1 MNTIRL
7 SGDGSQLVGEMRAVK
22 ASVDDTISA
31 FGKLNAAQQA
41 SDYRQAAQIT
51 RQIDNARSVKPD
63 TSNMQSSGVSGNT
76 ATLTQALS
84 EAQQAGNYRQA
95 AQITHQIDNARRLK
109 PDNPELQRTHVPSYS
124 GANAH
129 KLDTRLEI
137 LTKTIDELTHQ
148 LEEATE
154 KGQSRE
160 AYNISAAL
168 NNVEQERQRL
178 EQEKKLSE
186 QKKDK
191 DDPADVI
198 KRYGLS
204 RYFTQGLGYVQ
215 QIAGIGFNRRTAMAN
230 GDYLGADVGVLEGR
244 SNIAQNLGGSVFGA
258 GMTLGATPAGVPL
271 MLTGGVLSI
280 LGTIGNILAGDKRA
294 DIAEG
299 SAYER
304 SLTHTG
310 ALNRRYA
317 QGGAWEDNASRTSEL
332 LEKAAKYAE
341 GTNMSA
347 YDIVD
352 IATQM
357 SQYGAGTGE
366 LALKQASEVAARANA
381 TGVDAA
387 TVQNLLGTAY
397 RYGDRSDVLGY
408 ASQARQAAGMTKAQD
423 KEFLMALQGVIEE
436 GIAGG
441 YVKSVEDV
449 SKTMTMF
456 ARLSNNNPLWQGAQ
470 GASRLR
476 QMDSAISGATGLQ
489 STSDMIVVTAA
500 QAILD
505 NPNLSEEEK
514 NKFFETYD
522 KNGKRTGSR
531 RTGTYI
537 DTMLLTEQGNNPAMF
552 EQIAKS
558 VQDLEGKGNIAG
570 QVERFKDI
578 FKLNYHGAVD
588 VYNMFQEL
596 QAGKMTEA
604 DFQKQIE
611 SMQKDE
617 AYQSDDTKRQN
628 AITNIETSV
637 ALMAKSKFW
646 DSTNYLSN
654 MSVDKNGL
662 GNPLNYGSAVEVIE
676 GNEAAAA
683 EQALNDKDL
692 KRLVQKGDLR
702 PGQGG
707 TTYENLINKQGVRFD
722 GRKTVKT
729 GGNDERDN
737 LLWKGFVDWA
747 IKDDGKID
755 TQELLRMLKAH
766 DTPGMQKAYNSG
778 DIDTYT
784 AALEKM
790 FKNLLANATFY
801 ISNN

>member
-7 SGDGSQLVGEMRAVK
+7 SGDGSQLVNEMRSVK
-22 ASVDDTISA
+22 DSVDDTIGA
-31 FGKLNAAQQA
+31 FGKLN
-41 SDYRQAAQIT
+41 
-51 RQIDNARSVKPD
+51 
-63 TSNMQSSGVSGNT
+63 
-76 ATLTQALS
+76 
-84 EAQQAGNYRQA
+84 EAQKNGDYSKA
-95 AQITHQIDNARRLK
+95 AQITHQIDTARLLK
-109 PDNPELQRTHVPSYS
+109 PDGSNMQGGVFGGNTGAASYS
-124 GANAH
+124 GMNAN
-129 KLDTRLEI
+129 KLDMRLEL

-160 AYNISAAL
+160 AYTISAAL
-168 NNVEQERQRL
+168 NNVEQEKQRL
-178 EQEKKLSE
+178 EHEKKLSE
-186 QKKDK
+186 QKTDESGAM
-191 DDPADVI
+191 DAI

-204 RYFTQGLGYVQ
+204 RYFTQGLGYAQ

-230 GDYLGADVGVLEGR
+230 GDYLGADVGVLEGV
-244 SNIAQNLGGSVFGA
+244 SNIAQSVGNTAMGA
-258 GMTLGATPAGVPL
+258 GMMLGTTPFGLAL
-271 MLTGGVLSI
+271 MGGGGLLSI
-280 LGTIGNILAGDKRA
+280 LGTIGNILSGDKKA

-299 SAYER
+299 AAYER
-304 SLTHTG
+304 SLVHTG

-317 QGGAWEDNASRTSEL
+317 QGGTWEDNANRTSEL
-332 LEKAAKYAE
+332 LEKGTKYAE
-341 GTNMSA
+341 GTGMSA

-357 SQYGAGTGE
+357 SQYGAGTSD
-366 LALKQASEVAARANA
+366 LALKQASDVAARVNA

-423 KEFLMALQGVIEE
+423 KEFLTALQGVIEE
-436 GIAGG
+436 GIASG
-441 YVKSVEDV
+441 YVKSVADV

-456 ARLSNNNPLWQGAQ
+456 ARLSDNNPLWQGAQ

-489 STSDMIVVTAA
+489 STSDMIVATAA

-505 NPNLSEEEK
+505 NPNISEEEK
-514 NKFFETYD
+514 NKFFETRD
-522 KNGKRTGSR
+522 KNGKLRGSR

-537 DTMLLTEQGNNPAMF
+537 DSLLLMEQGNNPEMF
-552 EQIAKS
+552 TEIAKS
-558 VQDLEGKGNIAG
+558 VQALEGKGNMAG

-596 QAGKMTEA
+596 QAGKMSTKT
-604 DFQKQIE
+604 FQKNIE
-611 SMQKDE
+611 SMKKDA

-646 DSTNYLSN
+646 EATDYLSN

-662 GNPLNYGSAVEVIE
+662 GHPLNYGSAVEVIE

-683 EQALNDKDL
+683 KQALNDKDL

-707 TTYENLINKQGVRFD
+707 TTYENLINKQGVRFS
-722 GRKTVKT
+722 GRKAIKT
-729 GGNDERDN
+729 GGNDEFDE
-737 LLWKGFVDWA
+737 LFKKGLGAWA
-747 IKDDGKID
+747 AKDDGKID
-755 TQELLRMLKAH
+755 VQELIKALRAH
-766 DTPGMQKAYNSG
+766 DAPGMQKIYNSG
-778 DIDTYT
+778 DKDAYV
-784 AALEKM
+784 AAFEEM
-790 FKNLLANATFY
+790 FKRLFANATIY
-801 ISNN
+801 INN

>member
-22 ASVDDTISA
+22 DSVDDTIGA
-31 FGKLNAAQQA
+31 FGKLN
-41 SDYRQAAQIT
+41 
-51 RQIDNARSVKPD
+51 
-63 TSNMQSSGVSGNT
+63 
-76 ATLTQALS
+76 
-84 EAQQAGNYRQA
+84 EAQKNGDYSKA
-95 AQITHQIDNARRLK
+95 AQITHQIDTARLLK
-109 PDNPELQRTHVPSYS
+109 PDGSNMPGGTFGGTAGAASYS
-124 GANAH
+124 GMNAN
-129 KLDTRLEI
+129 KLDMRLEL

-160 AYNISAAL
+160 AYNISATL
-168 NNVEQERQRL
+168 NNVEQEKQRL

-186 QKKDK
+186 QKTDESGAM
-191 DDPADVI
+191 DAI
-198 KRYGLS
+198 KRYGLA
-204 RYFTQGLGYVQ
+204 RFFTQGLGYAQ

-230 GDYLGADVGVLEGR
+230 GDYLGADVGVLEGK
-244 SNIAQNLGGSVFGA
+244 SNIAQGVGNAVIGA

-317 QGGAWEDNASRTSEL
+317 QGGTWEDNASRTSEL

-397 RYGDRSDVLGY
+397 RYGDRGDVLGY

-456 ARLSNNNPLWQGAQ
+456 ARLSDNNPLWQGAQ

-489 STSDMIVVTAA
+489 STSDMIVATAA
-500 QAILD
+500 SGILD
-505 NPNLSEEEK
+505 GK
-514 NKFFETYD
+514 NIAQRNKLIH
-522 KNGKRTGSR
+522 GGA
-531 RTGTYI
+531 TGTYV
-537 DTMLLTEQGNNPAMF
+537 DTMLLMEQGNNPEMF
-552 EQIAKS
+552 TEIAKS

-570 QVERFKDI
+570 QIERFKDI
-578 FKLNYHGAVD
+578 FKLNYHGSRD
-588 VYNMFQEL
+588 VYNMFQEF
-596 QAGKMTEA
+596 QDGKMTA
-604 DFQKQIE
+604 TTFQKKIE
-611 SMQKDE
+611 SMKKDS

-628 AITNIETSV
+628 AITNIEASV

-646 DSTNYLSN
+646 EGTDYLSN
-654 MSVDKNGL
+654 MSVEKEYDLFKAEMGKADFSFYDRL
-662 GNPLNYGSAVEVIE
+662 VTEKG
-676 GNEAAAA
+676 GNEELNKSMSEIVNKYAMYGYKKGGLLGWGGHVADEKVSDEERREAANAMNNNK
-683 EQALNDKDL
+683 ALKL
-692 KRLVQKGDLR
+692 AYEKGDKETFMALLE
-702 PGQGG
+702 QLLIKLFG
-707 TTYENLINKQGVRFD
+707 TLNI
-722 GRKTVKT
+722 TVT
-729 GGNDERDN
+729 E
-737 LLWKGFVDWA
+737 
-747 IKDDGKID
+747 
-755 TQELLRMLKAH
+755 
-766 DTPGMQKAYNSG
+766 P
-778 DIDTYT
+778 
-784 AALEKM
+784 
-790 FKNLLANATFY
+790 
-801 ISNN
+801 

>member
-7 SGDGSQLVGEMRAVK
+7 SGDGSQLVNEMRSVK
-22 ASVDDTISA
+22 DSVDDTIGA
-31 FGKLNAAQQA
+31 FGKLN
-41 SDYRQAAQIT
+41 
-51 RQIDNARSVKPD
+51 
-63 TSNMQSSGVSGNT
+63 
-76 ATLTQALS
+76 
-84 EAQQAGNYRQA
+84 EAQKNGDYSKA
-95 AQITHQIDNARRLK
+95 AQITHQIDTARLLK
-109 PDNPELQRTHVPSYS
+109 PDGSNMPGGVFGGNTGAASYS
-124 GANAH
+124 GMNAN
-129 KLDTRLEI
+129 KLDMRLEL

-160 AYNISAAL
+160 AYTISAAL
-168 NNVEQERQRL
+168 NNVEQEKQRL
-178 EQEKKLSE
+178 EHEKKLSE
-186 QKKDK
+186 QKTDESGAM
-191 DDPADVI
+191 DAI
-198 KRYGLS
+198 KRYGLA
-204 RYFTQGLGYVQ
+204 RFFTQGLGYAQ
-215 QIAGIGFNRRTAMAN
+215 QIAGRGFNRRTAMAN
-230 GDYLGADVGVLEGR
+230 GDYLGADVGVLEGA
-244 SNIAQNLGGSVFGA
+244 SNIAQNVGNSVFGA
-258 GMTLGATPAGVPL
+258 GMMLGATPAGWIT
-271 MLTGGVLSI
+271 MGAGGLISI
-280 LGTIGNILAGDKRA
+280 LGTIGNIISGDKKA

-299 SAYER
+299 AAYER
-304 SLTHTG
+304 SLVHTG

-317 QGGAWEDNASRTSEL
+317 QGGTWEDNANRTSQL

-347 YDIVD
+347 YDIAD

-357 SQYGAGTGE
+357 SQYGAGTSE
-366 LALKQASEVAARANA
+366 LALKQASDVAARVNA

-387 TVQNLLGTAY
+387 TVQNFLGTAL

-456 ARLSNNNPLWQGAQ
+456 ARLSDNNPLWQGAQ

-489 STSDMIVVTAA
+489 STSDMIVATAA

-505 NPNLSEEEK
+505 NPNISEEEK
-514 NKFFETYD
+514 NKFFETRD
-522 KNGKRTGSR
+522 KNGKLTGSR

-537 DTMLLTEQGNNPAMF
+537 DSLLLMEQGNNPEMF
-552 EQIAKS
+552 TEIAKS
-558 VQDLEGKGNIAG
+558 VQALEGKGNMAG

-596 QAGKMTEA
+596 QAGKMSAKT
-604 DFQKQIE
+604 FQKNIE

-646 DSTNYLSN
+646 EATNYLSN

-662 GNPLNYGSAVEVIE
+662 GHPLNYGSAVEVIE

-683 EQALNDKDL
+683 KQALNDKDL

-707 TTYENLINKQGVRFD
+707 TTYENLINKQGVRFS
-722 GRKTVKT
+722 GRKAIKT
-729 GGNDERDN
+729 GGNDEFDE
-737 LLWKGFVDWA
+737 LFKKGLGAWA
-747 IKDDGKID
+747 AKDDGKID
-755 TQELLRMLKAH
+755 VQELIKALRAH
-766 DTPGMQKAYNSG
+766 DAPGMQKIYNSG
-778 DIDTYT
+778 DKDAYV
-784 AALEKM
+784 AAFEEM
-790 FKNLLANATFY
+790 FKRLFANATIY
-801 ISNN
+801 INN

>member
-1 MNTIRL
+1 MPEIR
-7 SGDGSQLVGEMRAVK
+7 
-22 ASVDDTISA
+22 ISA
-31 FGKLNAAQQA
+31 DASQAIGEFKSLNNTANETNDTLGSLTKKLAEAQRA
-41 SDYRQAAQIT
+41 GDYSQAAQIT

-63 TSNMQSSGVSGNT
+63 TSNMQSSAMNGNT

-84 EAQQAGNYRQA
+84 AAQQAGNYRQA

-109 PDNPELQRTHVPSYS
+109 PDNPELQRADVPSYS
-124 GANAH
+124 GTNAH

-160 AYNISAAL
+160 AYTISAAL

-178 EQEKKLSE
+178 EQEKKLNE

-204 RYFTQGLGYVQ
+204 RYFTQGLGYAQ

-230 GDYLGADVGVLEGR
+230 GDYLGADVGVLEGA
-244 SNIAQNLGGSVFGA
+244 SNIAQSVGNTAMGA
-258 GMTLGATPAGVPL
+258 GMTLGATPAGWLL
-271 MLTGGVLSI
+271 MGGGGLLSI
-280 LGTIGNILAGDKRA
+280 LGTIGNIISGDKKA

-299 SAYER
+299 AAYER
-304 SLTHTG
+304 SLVHTG

-317 QGGAWEDNASRTSEL
+317 QGGTWEDNANRTSQL
-332 LEKAAKYAE
+332 LEKAAKCAE

-423 KEFLMALQGVIEE
+423 KEFLTALQGVIEE

-489 STSDMIVVTAA
+489 STSDMIVATAA

-514 NKFFETYD
+514 NKFFETRD
-522 KNGKRTGSR
+522 KNGKLTGSR

-537 DTMLLTEQGNNPAMF
+537 DSLLLMEQGNNPEMF
-552 EQIAKS
+552 TEIAKS
-558 VQDLEGKGNIAG
+558 VQALEGKGNMAG

-578 FKLNYHGAVD
+578 FKLNYHGAID

-596 QAGKMTEA
+596 QAGKMSAKT
-604 DFQKQIE
+604 FQKNIE
-611 SMQKDE
+611 SMKKDE

-646 DSTNYLSN
+646 EATDYLSN
-654 MSVDKNGL
+654 MSADKEYDLMKAKMGTADFSFSTAL
-662 GNPLNYGSAVEVIE
+662 VKE
-676 GNEAAAA
+676 G
-683 EQALNDKDL
+683 
-692 KRLVQKGDLR
+692 V
-702 PGQGG
+702 
-707 TTYENLINKQGVRFD
+707 
-722 GRKTVKT
+722 
-729 GGNDERDN
+729 GNDELDKLILRLVKEYAAN
-737 LLWKGFVDWA
+737 GEQPGFWGHKPSANGTPDQSEIDSA
-747 IKDDGKID
+747 IKAMDSNKALKLAYARGD
-755 TQELLRMLKAH
+755 QETLITLLRQMLIELF
-766 DTPGMQKAYNSG
+766 G
-778 DIDTYT
+778 
-784 AALEKM
+784 
-790 FKNLLANATFY
+790 TF
-801 ISNN
+801 NVTVTE

>member
-7 SGDGSQLVGEMRAVK
+7 SGDGSQLVNEMRSVK
-22 ASVDDTISA
+22 DSVDDTIGA
-31 FGKLNAAQQA
+31 FGKLN
-41 SDYRQAAQIT
+41 
-51 RQIDNARSVKPD
+51 
-63 TSNMQSSGVSGNT
+63 
-76 ATLTQALS
+76 
-84 EAQQAGNYRQA
+84 EAQKNGDYSKA
-95 AQITHQIDNARRLK
+95 AQITHQIDTARLLK
-109 PDNPELQRTHVPSYS
+109 PDGSNMPGGTFGGTAGAASYS
-124 GANAH
+124 GMNTN
-129 KLDTRLEI
+129 KLDMRLEL

-168 NNVEQERQRL
+168 NNVEQEKQRL
-178 EQEKKLSE
+178 EQEKKLNE

-191 DDPADVI
+191 DNPADVI

-204 RYFTQGLGYVQ
+204 RYFTQGLGYAQ

-244 SNIAQNLGGSVFGA
+244 SNIAQNLGGSVLGA
-258 GMTLGATPAGVPL
+258 GMTLGATPAGAPL

-317 QGGAWEDNASRTSEL
+317 QGGTWEDNASRTSEL

-397 RYGDRSDVLGY
+397 RYGDKGDVLGY

-423 KEFLMALQGVIEE
+423 KEFLTALQGVIEE

-456 ARLSNNNPLWQGAQ
+456 ARLSDNNPLWQGAQ

-489 STSDMIVVTAA
+489 STSDMIVATAA
-500 QAILD
+500 SGILD
-505 NPNLSEEEK
+505 GK
-514 NKFFETYD
+514 NIAQRNKLIH
-522 KNGKRTGSR
+522 GGA
-531 RTGTYI
+531 TGTYV
-537 DTMLLTEQGNNPAMF
+537 DTMLLMEQGNNPEMF
-552 EQIAKS
+552 TEIAKS

-578 FKLNYHGAVD
+578 FKLNYHGARD

-596 QAGKMTEA
+596 QDGKMTA
-604 DFQKQIE
+604 KTFQKNIE
-611 SMQKDE
+611 SMKKDS

-646 DSTNYLSN
+646 EATDYLSK
-654 MSVDKNGL
+654 MSVDKKYDLFKAEMGKADFSFYDRL
-662 GNPLNYGSAVEVIE
+662 VTEKG
-676 GNEAAAA
+676 GNEELNKLMSEIVNKYAMYGYKKGWGPWGLIGGHAADEKVSDEELREAA
-683 EQALNDKDL
+683 KAMNNDKAL
-692 KRLVQKGDLR
+692 KLAYEKGDKETFMALLE
-702 PGQGG
+702 QLLIKLFG
-707 TTYENLINKQGVRFD
+707 TLNI
-722 GRKTVKT
+722 TVT
-729 GGNDERDN
+729 E
-737 LLWKGFVDWA
+737 
-747 IKDDGKID
+747 
-755 TQELLRMLKAH
+755 
-766 DTPGMQKAYNSG
+766 P
-778 DIDTYT
+778 
-784 AALEKM
+784 
-790 FKNLLANATFY
+790 
-801 ISNN
+801 

>member
-22 ASVDDTISA
+22 DSVDDTISA
-31 FGKLNAAQQA
+31 FGKLN
-41 SDYRQAAQIT
+41 
-51 RQIDNARSVKPD
+51 
-63 TSNMQSSGVSGNT
+63 
-76 ATLTQALS
+76 
-84 EAQQAGNYRQA
+84 EAQKNGDYSTA
-95 AQITHQIDNARRLK
+95 AQITHQIDTARQLK
-109 PDNPELQRTHVPSYS
+109 PDGLNIQGGAFSGNMGGASY
-124 GANAH
+124 GGMNAS
-129 KLDTRLEI
+129 KLDMRLEL

-160 AYNISAAL
+160 AYTISAAL
-168 NNVEQERQRL
+168 NNVEQEKQRL
-178 EQEKKLSE
+178 EHEKKLSE
-186 QKKDK
+186 QKTDESGAM
-191 DDPADVI
+191 DAI
-198 KRYGLS
+198 KRYGLA
-204 RYFTQGLGYVQ
+204 RFFTQGLGYAQ

-230 GDYLGADVGVLEGR
+230 GDYLGADVGVLEGA
-244 SNIAQNLGGSVFGA
+244 SNIAQNVGNSVFGA
-258 GMTLGATPAGVPL
+258 GMMLGATPAGWIT
-271 MLTGGVLSI
+271 MGAGGLISI
-280 LGTIGNILAGDKRA
+280 LGTVGNIISGDKKA

-304 SLTHTG
+304 SLVHTG

-317 QGGAWEDNASRTSEL
+317 QGGTWEDNANRTSQL

-347 YDIVD
+347 YDIAD

-357 SQYGAGTGE
+357 SQYGAGTSE
-366 LALKQASEVAARANA
+366 LALKQASDVAARVNA
-381 TGVDAA
+381 TGVDAT
-387 TVQNLLGTAY
+387 TVQNFLGTAL

-441 YVKSVEDV
+441 YVKSVADV
-449 SKTMTMF
+449 SKTMAMF

-489 STSDMIVVTAA
+489 STSDMIVATAA

-505 NPNLSEEEK
+505 NPNISEEEK
-514 NKFFETYD
+514 NKFFETRD
-522 KNGKRTGSR
+522 KNGKLTGSR

-537 DTMLLTEQGNNPAMF
+537 DSLLLMEQGNNPEMF
-552 EQIAKS
+552 TEIAKS
-558 VQDLEGKGNIAG
+558 VQALEGKGNMAG

-596 QAGKMTEA
+596 QAGKMSAKT
-604 DFQKQIE
+604 FQKNIE
-611 SMQKDE
+611 SMKKDA

-646 DSTNYLSN
+646 EATDYLSN

-662 GNPLNYGSAVEVIE
+662 GHPLNYGSAVEVIE

-683 EQALNDKDL
+683 KQALNDKDL

-755 TQELLRMLKAH
+755 TQELLRMLKTH

>member
-7 SGDGSQLVGEMRAVK
+7 SGDGSQLVNEMRSVK
-22 ASVDDTISA
+22 DSVDDTIGA
-31 FGKLNAAQQA
+31 FGKLN
-41 SDYRQAAQIT
+41 
-51 RQIDNARSVKPD
+51 
-63 TSNMQSSGVSGNT
+63 
-76 ATLTQALS
+76 
-84 EAQQAGNYRQA
+84 EAQKNGDYSKA
-95 AQITHQIDNARRLK
+95 AQITHQIDTARLLK
-109 PDNPELQRTHVPSYS
+109 PDGSNMPGGTFGGTAGATFYS
-124 GANAH
+124 GMNAN
-129 KLDTRLEI
+129 KLDMRLEL

-160 AYNISAAL
+160 AYNISATL
-168 NNVEQERQRL
+168 NNVEQEKQRL
-178 EQEKKLSE
+178 EHEKKLSE
-186 QKKDK
+186 QKTDESGAM
-191 DDPADVI
+191 DAI
-198 KRYGLS
+198 KRYGLA
-204 RYFTQGLGYVQ
+204 RFFTQGLGYAQ

-230 GDYLGADVGVLEGR
+230 GDYLGADVGVLEGA
-244 SNIAQNLGGSVFGA
+244 SNIAQGIGGSLFGA
-258 GMTLGATPAGVPL
+258 GMTVGATPVGWGLMGV
-271 MLTGGVLSI
+271 GGLLSI
-280 LGTIGNILAGDKRA
+280 LGTIGNIISGDKKA

-304 SLTHTG
+304 SLVHTG

-317 QGGAWEDNASRTSEL
+317 QGGTWEDNANRTSEL

-423 KEFLMALQGVIEE
+423 KEFLTALQGVIEE
-436 GIAGG
+436 GIASG

-456 ARLSNNNPLWQGAQ
+456 ARLSDNNPLWQGAQ

-489 STSDMIVVTAA
+489 STSDMIVATAA
-500 QAILD
+500 SGILD
-505 NPNLSEEEK
+505 GKSIKER
-514 NKFFETYD
+514 NKLIH
-522 KNGKRTGSR
+522 GGA
-531 RTGTYI
+531 TGTYV
-537 DTMLLTEQGNNPAMF
+537 DTMLLMEQGNNPEMF
-552 EQIAKS
+552 TEIAKS
-558 VQDLEGKGNIAG
+558 VQALEGKGNVTG
-570 QVERFKDI
+570 QVERFKDV
-578 FKLNYHGAVD
+578 FKLNYHGARD

-596 QAGKMTEA
+596 QNGKMTAA
-604 DFQKQIE
+604 DFQKQIA
-611 SMQKDE
+611 SMQKDA

-628 AITNIETSV
+628 AITNIETNV

-646 DSTNYLSN
+646 EGTEYLSGI
-654 MSVDKNGL
+654 SIERGGVS
-662 GNPLNYGSAVEVIE
+662 NPLHYGNTVEVIK
-676 GNEAAAA
+676 GNEATAVD
-683 EQALNDKDL
+683 QVLNDKDL
-692 KRLVQKGDLR
+692 KRLVQKGGLL

-722 GRKTVKT
+722 GRKTIKI
-729 GGNDERDN
+729 GGNDERDT
-737 LLWKGFVDWA
+737 LLKKRFVNWA
-747 IKDDGKID
+747 VTDDRKID
-755 TQELLRMLKAH
+755 THEMMSMLRAH
-766 DTPGMQKAYNSG
+766 DTPEMQKVYNSG
-778 DIDTYT
+778 NIDEYT

-801 ISNN
+801 IRED